1 MSAPNAG
8 KSLTC
13 EFSNYILVLQKRS
26 IGSCEIKQLHG
37 ILFQKRSLESLHF
50 LPTPNGAEMSEERE
64 VTLPSLTWKKKKKEN
79 PSNLELWKYKDRKH
93 YRSACPEVGNKW
105 VPFR

>member
-64 VTLPSLTWKKKKKEN
+64 VNSPASHEKRKK
-79 PSNLELWKYKDRKH
+79 RKTRAIWNSGSIRIESTTGVH
-93 YRSACPEVGNKW
+93 VLR
-105 VPFR
+105 